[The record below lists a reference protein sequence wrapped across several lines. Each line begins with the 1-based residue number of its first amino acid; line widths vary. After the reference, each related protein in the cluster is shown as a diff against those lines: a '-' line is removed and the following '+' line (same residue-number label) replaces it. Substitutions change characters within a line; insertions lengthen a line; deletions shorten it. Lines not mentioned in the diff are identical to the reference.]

1 MYAAFGLIC
10 MKHPI
15 ISRSDALG
23 ILKNDLRK
31 AALSKHAAELANATQ
46 DERQKILKRI
56 DRSIQKELWRRVELH
71 TLIH

>member
-1 MYAAFGLIC
+1 

-15 ISRSDALG
+15 ISRGEALG

-31 AALSKHAAELANATQ
+31 AALTKHAAELANATQ
-46 DERQKILKRI
+46 EERQQILKRI
-56 DRSIQKELWRRVELH
+56 DRSVQKELWRRMEFH